1 MIYVI
6 GSGLSGIA
14 AAVALIKRGYHPTIL
29 DVGLTP
35 ENDASALKARLASV
49 EPEAWTS
56 EDLERVKQTG
66 PAYQS
71 GIPQKLTFGSDFA
84 YRDVDAATRAHLRN
98 ASMLRSF
105 AHGGF
110 SNVWGAVIQTFPSDE
125 FRGWPIALQ
134 QLSPHYAAIQDLM
147 CSSSGPLVS
156 PSAQARAFYMD
167 MLRNRLELENHGIR
181 FDYARLAVRTSD
193 GDREKGCRR
202 CGLCLYGC
210 PYDSIFAAGMTLARL
225 VREGFVSHIPNVIV
239 DRVITTRGGIRLE
252 GRSLQDE
259 APRVFEGRAVFV
271 AAGLL
276 ETVRIILN
284 STIRR
289 VGGEESL
296 RVRTSDIFTLPMLR
310 YPSSPQTTTERMHT
324 LCQMVMNIDD
334 CTISEHPVHLQL
346 YGYNDLYSKLLVRKT
361 GALSLPLKPVLQR
374 LAERLFVGFGYLHSD
389 DSSILR
395 LAPAGG
401 AAGRVS
407 IEGQENPKVR
417 CIVRAVVRKLFR
429 CQKYLRTLPI
439 TPEVKFDLPGGGI
452 RSGGCFPMR
461 PTPTGMETDLWGR
474 ISSLPRVHLVDSC
487 VLPTI
492 PAGPLAFTVMA
503 NAHRI
508 ASECP
513 ISYGD

>member
-35 ENDASALKARLASV
+35 GNDASALKARLASV

-84 YRDVDAATRAHLRN
+84 YRDVDAATRAHLHN

-105 AHGGF
+105 AHGGL
-110 SNVWGAVIQTFPSDE
+110 SNVWGAVIRKFPCDE
-125 FRGWPIALQ
+125 FRGWPLTLQ
-134 QLSPHYAAIQDLM
+134 QLSAHYSSIQDLM
-147 CSSSGPLVS
+147 CSSSDPLVR
-156 PSAQARAFYMD
+156 PSAQAGAFYTD
-167 MLRNRLELENHGIR
+167 MLRNRLTLERYGIR
-181 FDYARLAVRTSD
+181 FDYATLAVRAFD
-193 GDREKGCRR
+193 GDGEKGCRR

-210 PYDSIFAAGMTLARL
+210 PYDSIFTAGITLSRL
-225 VREGFVSHIPNVIV
+225 VREGSVSHISNVIV

-252 GRSLQDE
+252 GRSLQDDT
-259 APRVFEGRAVFV
+259 PRVFEGRAVFV

-289 VGGEESL
+289 VGGEASL
-296 RVRTSDIFTLPMLR
+296 RVRTSDIFTIPMLR
-310 YPSSPQTTTERMHT
+310 YRSSPQTTTERMHT

-334 CTISEHPVHLQL
+334 RTISEHPVHLQL
-346 YGYNDLYSKLLVRKT
+346 YGYNDLYSKLLARKI
-361 GALSLPLKPVLQR
+361 GALSRPLRPVLQR
-374 LAERLFVGFGYLHSD
+374 LSERLFVGFGYLHSD
-389 DSSILR
+389 DSSTLHLR
-395 LAPAGG
+395 P
-401 AAGRVS
+401 AAGTAGSVS
-407 IEGQENPKVR
+407 IEGQENPKAPCV
-417 CIVRAVVRKLFR
+417 VRAVVRKLFR
-429 CQKYLRTLPI
+429 CRKYLRTLPI
-439 TPEVKFDLPGGGI
+439 TAQVKFDLPGGGI

-461 PTPTGMETDLWGR
+461 LTPTGLETDLWGR
-474 ISSLPRVHLVDSC
+474 ISGLPRVHLVDSC

-513 ISYGD
+513 ISHDD